1 MRLLAL
7 FLEDI
12 IFVNLSDICGIELHL
27 LKSHSFLVRLHRY
40 GCISGGL
47 RTSELNRG
55 EGHFAFRLDRDLHL
69 VVKMDTHP
77 VLSFAKDRVLTVTIP
92 GRGIYSSV
100 HVRISSGF
108 LLAERLAIDLF
119 GIRVAQPVAH

>member
-1 MRLLAL
+1 MGWLLHNGKIGRFLAL
-7 FLEDI
+7 LLKDI
-12 IFVNLSDICGIELHL
+12 IFVNLSDVCSIELHL
-27 LKSHSFLVRLHRY
+27 FKSHSFLVCLHRY

-47 RTSELNRG
+47 RASELNRR

-77 VLSFAKDRVLTVTIP
+77 VLSFAKDRVLTVTIY

-108 LLAERLAIDLF
+108 VLA
-119 GIRVAQPVAH
+119 